1 MPGTTIV
8 LTLGAADLG
17 LLRWAISPAWEL
29 LASIRALHAP
39 AAYGGIHM
47 PWLTEHRDD
56 PLLRSTG
63 PEAVRTRALTAGPRD
78 HLPGFLAPTPASP
91 LATVDDELRL
101 VAGTR
106 ADVVRRD
113 LRGVFPDGV
122 PRALTPML
130 RAPRRELTAAVRD
143 LRAYWERALAP
154 AWPRIRGLLESDIHH
169 RARTLTERGPAA
181 MFGGIHG
188 DLTWQAH
195 AGSGTLSVA
204 NRAGPAGPRRRV
216 LDGRGLVLVPSAF
229 AWPRVWVKTS
239 EPWTP
244 VLRYPVRGVAALWG
258 AEAGARPD
266 LAAALGA
273 TRARLLLLLD
283 TPATTDELSRRT
295 GLAAGGVSVQLHK
308 LTAAGLVRGHRTG
321 RSVLY
326 ARTGRGDALLA

>member
-1 MPGTTIV
+1 MSRTTIA
-8 LTLGAADLG
+8 LTLGAADLS

-39 AAYGGIHM
+39 AARGIHL
-47 PWLTEHRDD
+47 PWLTAHRDD
-56 PLLRSTG
+56 PLLRAAEPGTR
-63 PEAVRTRALTAGPRD
+63 RTRALTAGPRD

-91 LATVDDELRL
+91 LATVDDELEL
-101 VAGTR
+101 VAGTP

-122 PRALTPML
+122 PAALAPML
-130 RAPRRELTAAVRD
+130 RAPRRELAAVVRD
-143 LRAYWERALAP
+143 LRAYWERTLAP
-154 AWPRIRGLLESDIHH
+154 QWPRVRGLLESDIHH

-181 MFGGIHG
+181 MFRGIHR
-188 DLTWQAH
+188 DLTWHAH
-195 AGSGTLSVA
+195 AGSGTLTVA
-204 NRAGPAGPRRRV
+204 DRAAASGPRRRV

-229 AWPRVWVKTS
+229 AWPRVWLKTS

-244 VLRYPVRGVAALWG
+244 VVRYPVRGIGALWG
-258 AEAGARPD
+258 ADAGARPD

-283 TPATTDELSRRT
+283 TPATTDELARRT
-295 GLAAGGVSVQLHK
+295 GLAAGGISAQLHK
-308 LTAAGLVRGHRTG
+308 LAAAGLVRGHRTG

-326 ARTGRGDALLA
+326 ARTARAEALLA

>member
-1 MPGTTIV
+1 MSRTTFV
-8 LTLGAADLG
+8 LALGAADLS

-39 AAYGGIHM
+39 AARAIHM
-47 PWLTEHRDD
+47 PWLTAHRDD
-56 PLLRSTG
+56 PLLRAGQART
-63 PEAVRTRALTAGPRD
+63 ARTRALTAGPRD

-91 LATVDDELRL
+91 LATVGDELER
-101 VAGTR
+101 VAATP

-122 PRALTPML
+122 PPALAPML
-130 RAPRRELTAAVRD
+130 RAPRRELAAATGD
-143 LRAYWERALAP
+143 LRAYWERTLAP
-154 AWPRIRGLLESDIHH
+154 SWPRIRGLLESDVHH
-169 RARTLTERGPAA
+169 RARTLTRSGPAA
-181 MFGGIHG
+181 MFRDIHP
-188 DLTWQAH
+188 DLTWHAH
-195 AGSGTLSVA
+195 AGSGTLTVA
-204 NRAGPAGPRRRV
+204 NRAGAAGPRRRV

-244 VLRYPVRGVAALWG
+244 VVRYPVRGIGTLW
-258 AEAGARPD
+258 EADTGARPD

-273 TRARLLLLLD
+273 TRARLLLLLE
-283 TPATTDELSRRT
+283 TPATTDELARRT

-308 LTAAGLVRGHRTG
+308 LAAAGLVRGHRTG

-326 ARTGRGDALLA
+326 ARTGRGEALLA